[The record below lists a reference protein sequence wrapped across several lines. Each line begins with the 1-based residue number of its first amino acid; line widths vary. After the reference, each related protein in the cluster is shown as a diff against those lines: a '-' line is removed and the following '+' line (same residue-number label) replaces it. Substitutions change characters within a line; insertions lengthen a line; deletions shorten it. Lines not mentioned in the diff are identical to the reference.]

1 MFKLKS
7 IELSDF
13 LSYRHALIEFRNG
26 LTLINGFNEKGK
38 DSNGAGKS
46 AILSAICWALFG
58 KTHKGLTE
66 VTRHGTSSA
75 QVSLVITEGSNEYRI
90 ERGSRSLAFTLN
102 GNEIARKKLD
112 TQNLIESTFKTN
124 YYVFVRSC
132 LFGQGQID
140 FLAATTDAEKK
151 KLFKNVLGLEKV
163 DKWYDGVRHKIDA
176 LMEETKRLE
185 WTLKH
190 TEDEIG
196 HKKVEISAIEENR
209 QRDSEMKRVHVQGLL
224 ARKDSIKPVE
234 PMNEIAKY
242 REVKAALE
250 DVDDL
255 EELSEEADL
264 LSTKAR
270 KIASAMDT
278 MKIKGKQ
285 LEDTI
290 SGKQSLGPICPTCN
304 GEVNPSNIQSVV
316 DHCLEE
322 LNRVKSDY
330 MVASET
336 HEELMGKLEA
346 LNDKALKIRKL
357 QLEEQKL
364 KLIVM
369 DYRMQEDKYRAV
381 CEAIDS
387 EINSVQNR
395 PQEQWDSVLQACKS
409 TLRDMH
415 DDAEHMRQKL
425 AHNMATIDHL
435 SFLKW
440 TLSKE
445 GFPSYVIENSFAAF
459 KTYANQ
465 YLSKLT
471 RESMVLDI
479 VPQKELKTGALKEEI
494 DIAIIVGGR
503 RVNYWGLSDGQR
515 QKVNICLLFALYK
528 LCKERGINPFD
539 FMLLDEVLDLSLA
552 DGGCADAI
560 QLIKDMNHEIHTIV
574 VISHK
579 DSIKNDF
586 DHLIDVYRGSDGV
599 SVVR

>member
-7 IELSDF
+7 VELSDF

-75 QVSLVITEGSNEYRI
+75 LVSLVIADGSNEYRI
-90 ERGSRSLAFTLN
+90 VRGSRSLAFTLN

-112 TQNLIESTFKTN
+112 TQNLIETTFKTN

-151 KLFKNVLGLEKV
+151 KLFKNVLGLEKI
-163 DKWYDGVRHKIDA
+163 DKWYDAIRHKMDA

-196 HKKVEISAIEENR
+196 HKKVEISTIEENR
-209 QRDSEMKRVHVQGLL
+209 QRDSEMKRVHVAGLIG
-224 ARKDSIKPVE
+224 RKESIKPIE
-234 PMNEIAKY
+234 PVQEIARY
-242 REVKAALE
+242 REIKAALE
-250 DVDDL
+250 DADNL

-264 LSTKAR
+264 LSIKTR
-270 KIASAMDT
+270 KLASAMDA
-278 MKIKGKQ
+278 MKAKAKQ
-285 LEDTI
+285 LEDI
-290 SGKQSLGPICPTCN
+290 IADKQSLGPICPTCN
-304 GEVNPSNIQSVV
+304 GEVNPNNIQSVV
-316 DHCLEE
+316 DHCLAE
-322 LNRVKSDY
+322 LTKIKYDY
-330 MVASET
+330 SVASESN
-336 HEELMGKLEA
+336 EEILSKLEA
-346 LNDKALKIRKL
+346 LNDKALRVRKL
-357 QLEEQKL
+357 QLDEQKL
-364 KLIVM
+364 KLVVM
-369 DYRMQEDKYRAV
+369 DYKMQQDKYRAV

-395 PQEQWDSVLQACKS
+395 PQEQWDAVLQTCKS
-409 TLRDMH
+409 ALHDMH
-415 DDAEHMRQKL
+415 NDAEHMRQKM

-459 KTYANQ
+459 KSYANQ

-494 DIAIIVGGR
+494 DITIIVGDR

-528 LCKERGINPFD
+528 LCKERGINQFD

-586 DHLIDVYRGSDGV
+586 DHLIDVYRGSGGV
-599 SVVR
+599 SVIR